1 MGPEPRALTLRTAD
15 GVALAAEVWPAPQ
28 AASAVVVVHGFTS
41 HRRDPSVVA
50 MVDRLRRA
58 GHAVVAYDM
67 RGHGES
73 GGLCTLG
80 DAERHDVAAAAAAA
94 RTLAPQVVVVGA
106 SLGAIA
112 ALRHAVD
119 DAGLAGVVT
128 VSAPARW
135 RLRTP
140 RAALA
145 ALLTRTGAGR
155 RVALRLGARLDAT
168 WRWTE
173 PPDELAGRLSV
184 PLAVVHGTD
193 DRFMP
198 WAEAEILHAA
208 GFRTDP
214 SGAEPGAGV
223 GAAVRRRLDLVPGM
237 GHAFCARGLDA
248 ICAAV
253 DWCLAAPVTE
263 QAA

>member
-1 MGPEPRALTLRTAD
+1 MAPEPRPLELRTAD
-15 GVALAAEVWPAPQ
+15 GVALAAEAWPAPGP

-41 HRRDPSVVA
+41 HRRDPAVLA
-50 MVDRLRRA
+50 MVDELRAA
-58 GHAVVAYDM
+58 GHAVVTYDM

-94 RTLAPQVVVVGA
+94 RSLAPRIVLVGA
-106 SLGAIA
+106 SLGAVA
-112 ALRHAVD
+112 VLRHAVD
-119 DAGLAGVVT
+119 DADLAGVVT

-155 RVALRLGARLDAT
+155 RVARRLGARLDTA
-168 WRWTE
+168 WRWAE
-173 PPDELAGRLSV
+173 PPDELAGRLAL
-184 PLAVVHGTD
+184 PLAVVHGTG

-198 WAEAEILHAA
+198 SGEAEILHAA
-208 GFRTDP
+208 GAAATRTGGGP
-214 SGAEPGAGV
+214 ATGTGA
-223 GAAVRRRLDLVPGM
+223 RRRLDVVPGM
-237 GHAFCARGLDA
+237 GHAFCARGLAA
-248 ICAAV
+248 ISAAV
-253 DWCLAAPVTE
+253 GWCLAEPVTDR
-263 QAA
+263 AA